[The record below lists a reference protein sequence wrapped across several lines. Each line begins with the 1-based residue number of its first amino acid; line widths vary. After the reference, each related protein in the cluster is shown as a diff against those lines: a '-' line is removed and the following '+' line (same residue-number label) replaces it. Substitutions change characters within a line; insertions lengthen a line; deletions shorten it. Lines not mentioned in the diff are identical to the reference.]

1 MSQPED
7 LHQLSLFPLN
17 VVLFPGMPMPLHIF
31 EERYK
36 AMIGECVDR
45 EEPFGIILIKEG
57 QEVGGP
63 ADPVKIGTTARIAQV
78 ERLDEGRLNIM
89 TKGEKR
95 FEVVEITQQVPHVV
109 ALVRYL
115 TEESGEE
122 SASVYQ
128 ETKEAYGGYLRHLT
142 SLTGGWTAQAEVP
155 DDPVTLSFAVA
166 SSLASGIEIP
176 RAVKQ
181 DLLETPDAAQ
191 RLEKLLPLLKRGNEM
206 LAAEVTKRNP
216 YKGSRLN

>member
-1 MSQPED
+1 
-7 LHQLSLFPLN
+7 
-17 VVLFPGMPMPLHIF
+17 
-31 EERYK
+31 
-36 AMIGECVDR
+36 MIGECVDR

-57 QEVGGP
+57 QEVGDP

-78 ERLDEGRLNIM
+78 ERLDEGCLNIM

-95 FEVVEITQQVPHVV
+95 FEVVEITQQVPYVV

-115 TEESGEE
+115 TEEPGEE
-122 SASVYQ
+122 TSSVTG
-128 ETKEAYGGYLRHLT
+128 EVKEAYGEYLRNLT
-142 SLTGGWTAQAEVP
+142 ALTGGWTAQAEVP
-155 DDPVTLSFAVA
+155 GDPVTLSFAVA

-176 RAVKQ
+176 RDVKQ
-181 DLLETPDAAQ
+181 DLLETPDATQ
-191 RLEKLLPLLKRGNEM
+191 RLAKLLPLLKRGNEM

>member
-115 TEESGEE
+115 TEEFGAA

>member
-1 MSQPED
+1 
-7 LHQLSLFPLN
+7 
-17 VVLFPGMPMPLHIF
+17 
-31 EERYK
+31 
-36 AMIGECVDR
+36 MIGECVDR

-63 ADPVKIGTTARIAQV
+63 ADPVKIGTTASIAQV

-128 ETKEAYGGYLRHLT
+128 ETKEAYGGYLRHQT
-142 SLTGGWTAQAEVP
+142 SLTGGWE
-155 DDPVTLSFAVA
+155 DPIKLSFAVA
-166 SSLASGIEIP
+166 ASLASGIETP

-206 LAAEVTKRNP
+206 LAAEVAKRNP